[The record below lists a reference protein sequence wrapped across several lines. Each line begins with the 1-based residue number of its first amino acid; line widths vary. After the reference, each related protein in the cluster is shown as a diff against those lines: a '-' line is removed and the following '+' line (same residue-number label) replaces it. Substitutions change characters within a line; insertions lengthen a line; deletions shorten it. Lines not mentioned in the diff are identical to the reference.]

1 MIVSCSFAKLLERLF
16 ITIRKLLNTG
26 FLEINKNM
34 GINKITGITAIL
46 DKKIFDLKEGYPIG
60 LADGKMGLCIY
71 YYYIGRIFN
80 NTDYKQK
87 AELLID
93 EVFEQIKMIKILDIK
108 NGLGGIGLGIEYL
121 IENKYVAGDSNHILR
136 EIDNELFKNI
146 CNLDKLKNDD
156 LYPHLHL
163 IYYFTVRLKKQ
174 KKNSE
179 NEHLF
184 KETIINTVNYISDK
198 IFRNFTDE
206 LISFK
211 IENLSI
217 LSLYVLSLCYELHKD
232 KICKILKEIS
242 LYALSKIPILHA
254 NRLYL
259 LYAMA
264 KLNEKIKLKGWN
276 EHIKLLLQASDI
288 EHIIENELYD
298 EIYFS
303 SGLPAI
309 YFLLSNLS
317 KYFTSEQI
325 HKYNKLII
333 NKIENHPAWNMLL
346 NDEDYLKQRKG
357 LFSGYTGTSILLHK
371 HYKDEKR
378 LN

>member
-1 MIVSCSFAKLLERLF
+1 M
-16 ITIRKLLNTG
+16 
-26 FLEINKNM
+26 EINKTM
-34 GINKITGITAIL
+34 EITSLL
-46 DKKIFDLKEGYPIG
+46 DKKVFDLKDGYPIG

-93 EVFEQIKMIKILDIK
+93 EVFEQIKITKILDIK

-121 IENKYVAGDSNHILR
+121 IENKYVAGDSNDILAD
-136 EIDNELFKNI
+136 IDNTLFKHI

-156 LYPHLHL
+156 LYPHLQL

-184 KETIINTVNYISDK
+184 KDAVINAINYISDK
-198 IFRNFTDE
+198 LFRNFTDE
-206 LISFK
+206 PVSFK

-217 LSLYVLSLCYELHKD
+217 LSIYVLSQCYELHKD
-232 KICKILKEIS
+232 KICKILKEVS
-242 LYALSKIPILHA
+242 LYTLSKIPVLHA

-259 LYAMA
+259 LYAMDI
-264 KLNEKIKLKGWN
+264 LNKKIEPNGWN
-276 EHIKLLLQASDI
+276 EHIKLLLQSSDI
-288 EHIIENELYD
+288 EHIIESELYD

-303 SGLPAI
+303 NGLPAI
-309 YFLLSNLS
+309 YFLLSNLGD
-317 KYFTSEQI
+317 YYTSDQI

-333 NKIENHPAWNMLL
+333 YKIENHPVWNKLL

-357 LFSGYTGTSILLHK
+357 LFLGYTGTSILLHK